1 MNYQETLDYLFSQL
15 PMFQRIGAAAYK
27 ADLKN
32 TIALCKHLGHPEKKF
47 RSIHIAGTNGK
58 GSVSCMLAAILQ
70 EAGYKTALFTSPHL
84 IDFRE
89 RIRING
95 NMIPETEVMHFVDE
109 YGEKFKDVQ
118 PSFFEWT
125 AALAFNYFAKEK
137 VEIAVI
143 ETGMGG
149 RLDSTNVLRPE
160 VSVITNIGFD
170 HMQFLGDTLEK
181 IAIEKAG
188 IIKENVPLIIGEVQ
202 EDIAHVF
209 SEKVREKKTSCVF
222 APVIW
227 NVIENNDTI
236 SEEINYLNIDV
247 FQNKILKYKNL
258 QLALNGDYQ
267 KKNILPVLQAISTLQ
282 QSGYNID
289 ESAIRNGL
297 INVKSITGI
306 KGRWEQLKKLPLVI
320 ADTAHN
326 KAGLTEVLSQIKK
339 QRFEQL
345 HFVLGLVNDKDI
357 SGILELLPKDAIYY
371 FCRANIPRAMDT
383 AELKHA
389 AFIHGLR
396 GSTFTTVKEAYNS
409 ALNNANKVDMIYIG
423 GSTFVV
429 AEVI

>member
-1 MNYQETLDYLFSQL
+1 M
-15 PMFQRIGAAAYK
+15 
-27 ADLKN
+27 
-32 TIALCKHLGHPEKKF
+32 
-47 RSIHIAGTNGK
+47 
-58 GSVSCMLAAILQ
+58 V
-70 EAGYKTALFTSPHL
+70 L
-84 IDFRE
+84 I
-89 RIRING
+89 
-95 NMIPETEVMHFVDE
+95 TC
-109 YGEKFKDVQ
+109 
-118 PSFFEWT
+118 S
-125 AALAFNYFAKEK
+125 
-137 VEIAVI
+137 
-143 ETGMGG
+143 
-149 RLDSTNVLRPE
+149 
-160 VSVITNIGFD
+160 
-170 HMQFLGDTLEK
+170 FLGDTLEK

-209 SEKVREKKTSCVF
+209 SEKAQEKKTTCVF
-222 APVIW
+222 APMMWSVA
-227 NVIENNDTI
+227 ENDDTMP
-236 SEEINYLNIDV
+236 EELNYLNIDV

-258 QLALNGDYQ
+258 QLALNGNYQ

-297 INVKSITGI
+297 INVKKITGI
-306 KGRWEQLKKLPLVI
+306 KGRWEQLKKSPLVI

-371 FCRANIPRAMDT
+371 FCRANIPRAMDS
-383 AELKHA
+383 AELKDA